1 MTFLLPSDSLILPDC
16 QAIAGAKVETYDAAK
31 IAEDP
36 EAFRGQFTDLLKPAH
51 VCVTLVR
58 QRRGK
63 FQNVNYMAECI
74 DNAGLKTFLIAKTGT
89 PDPTYEV
96 CCMLCPPRP
105 FSRDQPPP
113 G

>member
-1 MTFLLPSDSLILPDC
+1 M
-16 QAIAGAKVETYDAAK
+16 VTYDAAK

-63 FQNVNYMAECI
+63 FQNVNFMAECI
-74 DNAGLKTFLIAKTGT
+74 DTAGLKTFLIAKTGT

-96 CCMLCPPRP
+96 RRNSTRQTSRQLLRRIALCAPTTLPIIT
-105 FSRDQPPP
+105 S
-113 G
+113 GW